1 MHDCVLF
8 QCHNEQISAFCSQDA
23 AESTQMFHFRAPHV
37 DLEASKCRLRGSHL
51 GRWGLPHPGRGE
63 GALFGHLKKINRK
76 PCNIWHIMHIDT
88 EKNAFRAIHIWKNY
102 SDSLIFE
109 LRLSIL
115 SAQEGGPFPSIRE
128 LNAVGGVKETDP
140 IRGRLQDQDVLCLY
154 VSCRSLSNT
163 QN

>member
-1 MHDCVLF
+1 
-8 QCHNEQISAFCSQDA
+8 
-23 AESTQMFHFRAPHV
+23 
-37 DLEASKCRLRGSHL
+37 
-51 GRWGLPHPGRGE
+51 
-63 GALFGHLKKINRK
+63 
-76 PCNIWHIMHIDT
+76 MHINA

-102 SDSLIFE
+102 LDSLISE

>member
-1 MHDCVLF
+1 
-8 QCHNEQISAFCSQDA
+8 
-23 AESTQMFHFRAPHV
+23 
-37 DLEASKCRLRGSHL
+37 
-51 GRWGLPHPGRGE
+51 
-63 GALFGHLKKINRK
+63 
-76 PCNIWHIMHIDT
+76 MHINS

-115 SAQEGGPFPSIRE
+115 SAQEGGLIPSIFE
-128 LNAVGGVKETDP
+128 LIAVGGVKESDP
-140 IRGRLQDQDVLCLY
+140 IRSRLQDQDVLCLY

>member
-1 MHDCVLF
+1 
-8 QCHNEQISAFCSQDA
+8 
-23 AESTQMFHFRAPHV
+23 
-37 DLEASKCRLRGSHL
+37 
-51 GRWGLPHPGRGE
+51 
-63 GALFGHLKKINRK
+63 
-76 PCNIWHIMHIDT
+76 MHIDT

-140 IRGRLQDQDVLCLY
+140 MRNGLRDQDVLGLY
-154 VSCRSLSNT
+154 VSCADL
-163 QN
+163 